1 MLCPLLLAGLDDIG
15 QLLVSRGLIAEPELT
30 RLRQGVASRSR
41 FLGAL
46 LAHGIPEAD
55 IAGACAELLGVPG
68 VDLSH
73 TVIDLEVLQLVPRIV
88 AESDL
93 ILALSSEGARLHAA
107 ISASDEDLRVLDE
120 VHFITGL
127 EVSPYAAVPGPL
139 EQAIAAAYDAKERG
153 EKFWR
158 GEATAPGASATLGA
172 VTASPP
178 TPSADEE
185 VLLLT
190 PEDMV
195 AMDVA
200 MEVGDDDEDGEE
212 VLLSTEVR
220 VGPRRILVVDD
231 DPDILRLLKK
241 ALTASGYEVDTASDG
256 RAAEEKLAG
265 PLPDLLLLDAM
276 LPHVHGFEICG
287 RIKASPRT
295 RSLPVIMISAI
306 YRGWRFA
313 QDARETYGA
322 DDYIEKPFHLPD
334 LLRRVEQRLVE
345 GTGQAAPQKE
355 ASEKSYQEGMALLE
369 AHRPLEARKPLEL
382 ATRMDPFSVRAH
394 FALARAMHEQGDLF
408 HAISAYEKAVE
419 LRPNLFPALRAL
431 AELYLEKGFRRK
443 AVETLERAAL
453 TAPDAATRERVRAK
467 LMRLL

>member
-1 MLCPLLLAGLDDIG
+1 VAGLDDISR
-15 QLLVSRGLIAEPELT
+15 LLLSRGLIAEADLT

-41 FLGAL
+41 FLGSL
-46 LAHGIPEAD
+46 LAHGVPEPG
-55 IAGACAELLGVPG
+55 IASVCAELLGMPG

-93 ILALSSEGARLHAA
+93 ILPLSSEGARLHAA
-107 ISASDEDLRVLDE
+107 ISAAEEDLRVLDE
-120 VHFITGL
+120 VHFITGR

-139 EQAIAAAYDAKERG
+139 EQTIAAAYDAKERG

-158 GEATAPGASATLGA
+158 GSAAAAEAAPAIG
-172 VTASPP
+172 VVPP
-178 TPSADEE
+178 PAPPSVAPPEQ

-195 AMDVA
+195 AIDMVDL
-200 MEVGDDDEDGEE
+200 EVGDGDEADEE
-212 VLLSTEVR
+212 VLLSTKVR

-231 DPDILRLLKK
+231 DPDILKLLQR
-241 ALTASGYEVDTASDG
+241 ALTASGYQVDTAADG
-256 RAAEEKLAG
+256 REAEKKLAG

-287 RIKASPRT
+287 RIKASLRT
-295 RSLPVIMISAI
+295 RALPVIMISAI

-322 DDYIEKPFHLPD
+322 DDYVEKPFHLPD
-334 LLRRVEQRLVE
+334 LLRRIQTRLVE
-345 GTGQAAPQKE
+345 GTGQPAPQKD
-355 ASEKSYQEGMALLE
+355 AAEKAYQEGMALLE

-382 ATRMDPFSVRAH
+382 ATRLDPFSVRAH
-394 FALARAMHEQGDLF
+394 FALARAMHEQGDVF
-408 HAISAYEKAVE
+408 FAISAYEKAVE

-453 TAPDAATRERVRAK
+453 SAPDAPTRERVRAK

>member
-1 MLCPLLLAGLDDIG
+1 MAGLDDISR
-15 QLLVSRGLIAEPELT
+15 LLLSRGLIAEADLT
-30 RLRQGVASRSR
+30 RLRQGVASRAR
-41 FLGAL
+41 FLGSL
-46 LAHGIPEAD
+46 LAHGVPEPGV
-55 IAGACAELLGVPG
+55 AGVCAELLGMPG
-68 VDLSH
+68 VDLSR
-73 TVIDLEVLQLVPRIV
+73 TIIDLEVLQLVPRIV

-93 ILALSSEGARLHAA
+93 ILPLSSEGARLHAA
-107 ISASDEDLRVLDE
+107 ISAAEEDLQVLDE

-127 EVSPYAAVPGPL
+127 EVSPYAAVPGSL
-139 EQAIAAAYDAKERG
+139 EHAIAAAYDAKGRG

-158 GEATAPGASATLGA
+158 GSGAGETAGPAIGVVAPAA
-172 VTASPP
+172 QEP
-178 TPSADEE
+178 EE

-190 PEDMV
+190 PEDVV
-195 AMDVA
+195 AL
-200 MEVGDDDEDGEE
+200 EIGDDDEENEE
-212 VLLSTEVR
+212 VLLSTQVQ

-231 DPDILRLLKK
+231 DPDILRLLQKS
-241 ALTASGYEVDTASDG
+241 LSASGYLVDTAADG
-256 RAAEEKLAG
+256 REAEKKLLG

-287 RIKASPRT
+287 RVKASPRT
-295 RSLPVIMISAI
+295 RAMPVIMISAI

-322 DDYIEKPFHLPD
+322 DDYVEKPFHLPD
-334 LLRRVEQRLVE
+334 LLRRIKQRLVD
-345 GTGQAAPQKE
+345 GTGEPAPRKDAA
-355 ASEKSYQEGMALLE
+355 EKSYLEGMTLLE
-369 AHRPLEARKPLEL
+369 AHQPLEARKSLEL

-394 FALARAMHEQGDLF
+394 FGLARAMHEQGDVF

-453 TAPDAATRERVRAK
+453 SAPDAVTRERVRGK

>member
-1 MLCPLLLAGLDDIG
+1 MAGLDDISR
-15 QLLVSRGLIAEPELT
+15 LLLSRGLIAEADLT
-30 RLRQGVASRSR
+30 RLRQGVASRAR
-41 FLGAL
+41 FLGSL
-46 LAHGIPEAD
+46 LAHGVPEPA
-55 IAGACAELLGVPG
+55 IAGVCAELLGMPG
-68 VDLSH
+68 VDLSR

-93 ILALSSEGARLHAA
+93 ILPLSSEGARLHAA
-107 ISASDEDLRVLDE
+107 ISAAEEDLRVLDE
-120 VHFITGL
+120 VHFITGR

-139 EQAIAAAYDAKERG
+139 EQTIAAAYDAKERG

-158 GEATAPGASATLGA
+158 GSAAAADAAPA
-172 VTASPP
+172 VGVVPP
-178 TPSADEE
+178 AAPPAVARPEE

-195 AMDVA
+195 AM
-200 MEVGDDDEDGEE
+200 EIGDGDETDEE
-212 VLLSTEVR
+212 VLLSTKVR

-231 DPDILRLLKK
+231 DPDILRLLQK
-241 ALTASGYEVDTASDG
+241 ALTASGYQVDTAADG
-256 RAAEEKLAG
+256 REAEKKLAG
-265 PLPDLLLLDAM
+265 PLPNLLLLDAM

-287 RIKASPRT
+287 RVKASPRT
-295 RSLPVIMISAI
+295 RALPVIMISAI

-322 DDYIEKPFHLPD
+322 DDYVEKPFHLPD
-334 LLRRVEQRLVE
+334 LLRRIQQRLVE
-345 GTGQAAPQKE
+345 GTGQPAPQKD
-355 ASEKSYQEGMALLE
+355 AAEKSYQEGMALLE
-369 AHRPLEARKPLEL
+369 AHRPMEARKALEL
-382 ATRMDPFSVRAH
+382 ATRLDPFSVRAH
-394 FALARAMHEQGDLF
+394 FGLARAMHEQGDLF
-408 HAISAYEKAVE
+408 YAISAYEKAVE

-453 TAPDAATRERVRAK
+453 SAPDAPTRERVRAK

>member
-1 MLCPLLLAGLDDIG
+1 MAGLDDIG
-15 QLLVSRGLIAEPELT
+15 RLLLSRGLIAEADLT
-30 RLRQGVASRSR
+30 RLRQGVASRAR
-41 FLGAL
+41 FLGSL
-46 LAHGIPEAD
+46 IAHGIPEPEV
-55 IAGACAELLGVPG
+55 AGICAELLGMPG
-68 VDLSH
+68 VDLSC

-93 ILALSSEGARLHAA
+93 ILPLSSEGARLHAA
-107 ISASDEDLRVLDE
+107 ISAAEEDLRVLDE
-120 VHFITGL
+120 VHFITGR

-139 EQAIAAAYDAKERG
+139 EETIAAAYDAKERG

-158 GEATAPGASATLGA
+158 GAGATAG
-172 VTASPP
+172 SPAIIGVVQPRAAAP
-178 TPSADEE
+178 TEE
-185 VLLLT
+185 VLVLT
-190 PEDMV
+190 PDDM
-195 AMDVA
+195 VA
-200 MEVGDDDEDGEE
+200 MEVGDDDAAGEE
-212 VLLSTEVR
+212 VLLSTQVR

-231 DPDILRLLKK
+231 DPDILRLLQK
-241 ALTASGYEVDTASDG
+241 ALTASGYLVDTASDG
-256 RAAEEKLAG
+256 REAEKKLAG

-295 RSLPVIMISAI
+295 SSLPVIMISAI

-322 DDYIEKPFHLPD
+322 DDYVEKPFHLPD
-334 LLRRVEQRLVE
+334 LLRRIQQRLVE
-345 GTGQAAPQKE
+345 GTGQPPPQKE
-355 ASEKSYQEGMALLE
+355 AAEKSYQEGLALLE

-382 ATRMDPFSVRAH
+382 ATRMDPFSARAH

-408 HAISAYEKAVE
+408 HAISSYEKAVE

-453 TAPDAATRERVRAK
+453 SAPDAPTRERVRAK
-467 LMRLL
+467 LLRLL